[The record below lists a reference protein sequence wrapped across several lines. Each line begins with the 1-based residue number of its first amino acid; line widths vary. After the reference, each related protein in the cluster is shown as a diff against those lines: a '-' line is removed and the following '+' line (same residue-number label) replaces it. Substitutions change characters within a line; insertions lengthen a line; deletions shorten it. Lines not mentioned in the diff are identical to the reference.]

1 MRRTCEGKSL
11 HSDLCDTLGM
21 TMRVT
26 FDHEDNKP
34 YFMISNIES
43 VYFNVVSTMLINK
56 PIIAAL
62 HRIS

>member
-11 HSDLCDTLGM
+11 HSDLCDRLGM
-21 TMRVT
+21 AMRVT
-26 FDHEDNKP
+26 FDHEANKP
-34 YFMISNIES
+34 YFIISNIES
-43 VYFNVVSTMLINK
+43 VYFNAVSTMLISK